1 MWKKA
6 QKKTN
11 PETTNEDQK
20 DVKQEKDKR
29 PEQGKELK
37 ETSLNPTVAP
47 STDSIQ
53 LRPEHTAPIVDHK
66 VSDSTSQGTKDAK
79 DNGDGENDS
88 EDEGNHSNEGGTD
101 NGDRSDQVDSKDE
114 DDGGDDD
121 GNDGE
126 EDGDDGGTENK
137 DDSGHDYIEVRG
149 NSQKSF
155 SINVKQENIQEEFD
169 KISSKPQHRHH
180 HCHHDSKR
188 SVDNAN
194 SQNISEAEPKDF
206 NPESLRESPKVPQF
220 QNNGDSHRQI
230 CRGTDSFF
238 GRGSNKSCTKSCG
251 RQVAESLA
259 IFASGN
265 EEGVERLDSSGL
277 SGIIRLSAF
286 ILIVSELMSPILL
299 QARVDLRNLIIWL
312 CSPPF
317 SVYINGKGKDGDD
330 TEVRRAL
337 AADARILFSHGTDLE
352 IKDI

>member
-1 MWKKA
+1 
-6 QKKTN
+6 
-11 PETTNEDQK
+11 K

-206 NPESLRESPKVPQF
+206 NPESLRESPKV
-220 QNNGDSHRQI
+220 
-230 CRGTDSFF
+230 
-238 GRGSNKSCTKSCG
+238 
-251 RQVAESLA
+251 QVAESLA